1 MASWLSCSETCGI
14 FLDKGSNPCPLHWQV
29 DSYPLHHQGSPEET
43 FFFSSNFIER
53 KVFFLRIVGIDEKK
67 KSVQRRLFQVE
78 GDARTRV

>member
-1 MASWLSCSETCGI
+1 MSPALAGGFLSTAPPGKSRR
-14 FLDKGSNPCPLHWQV
+14 D
-29 DSYPLHHQGSPEET
+29 

-78 GDARTRV
+78 GAARTRV